1 MVRRVSFPY
10 AFRLS
15 GGFGQNFERLLSR
28 GEWGFCPFSF
38 KFGGFDRVP
47 EALCPSLDPPLWLII
62 KLMLLFK

>member
-1 MVRRVSFPY
+1 MVRQDSFSY

-15 GGFGQNFERLLSR
+15 GGFGQDFERLLSR

-47 EALCPSLDPPLWLII
+47 EAL
-62 KLMLLFK
+62 